1 MRTNAKYYSER
12 AKAVYEEL
20 QGEQVTGVKGAAEAE
35 YRKGNV
41 NITPANIG
49 ALPANG
55 TAASATKAEQDGN
68 GQQIDSTY
76 IKSLSVYGDTITYTK
91 GDGTDGKLKTLLP
104 VAGAGLSSV
113 ELETSNS
120 TTSMTI
126 SHSNS
131 VTAGTAGTSSA
142 TSGATL
148 AVPYVTYDAQGHV
161 TKSGTHTHTITGF
174 AASNHTHS
182 YLPLAGGTL
191 TGTLILSKKMDASGT
206 DDNRPALIVGGEP
219 TASHIE
225 IDNNEIQGKASG
237 TTVSELMINNDG
249 GAVNI
254 GKKGDSQTTIKNQ
267 LEVCEDLLAD
277 GNVYINE
284 GKWILCDN
292 SKLIG
297 KNTAANIHMGD
308 YAGGEI
314 SPVYLHA
321 NGVQYNFTDVGFAP
335 EVSNAQKLGTA
346 SRLWSTV
353 YAKTGSINTSDRTK
367 KHDIYDLT
375 EEYEKLFLMLQPK
388 SFIFNDGDR
397 IHIGA
402 ISQDVEDAMQ
412 KLGIEPEKFAGFCKD
427 IRYEYTEYNEEDGT
441 PVESSKVPCKDEDG
455 NIIYDYALRYQEF
468 IFLTIHMVQKLWART
483 EALENENREIK
494 EQLQSMQQDIAELK
508 KVSA

>member
-1 MRTNAKYYSER
+1 M
-12 AKAVYEEL
+12 
-20 QGEQVTGVKGAAEAE
+20 
-35 YRKGNV
+35 
-41 NITPANIG
+41 
-49 ALPANG
+49 
-55 TAASATKAEQDGN
+55 
-68 GQQIDSTY
+68 
-76 IKSLSVYGDTITYTK
+76 
-91 GDGTDGKLKTLLP
+91 
-104 VAGAGLSSV
+104 
-113 ELETSNS
+113 
-120 TTSMTI
+120 
-126 SHSNS
+126 
-131 VTAGTAGTSSA
+131 
-142 TSGATL
+142 
-148 AVPYVTYDAQGHV
+148 

-335 EVSNAQKLGTA
+335 EVSNAQNLEQQVDYGLLYMPRQVLLTLPTEPR
-346 SRLWSTV
+346 SM
-353 YAKTGSINTSDRTK
+353 
-367 KHDIYDLT
+367 IY
-375 EEYEKLFLMLQPK
+375 
-388 SFIFNDGDR
+388 
-397 IHIGA
+397 
-402 ISQDVEDAMQ
+402 
-412 KLGIEPEKFAGFCKD
+412 
-427 IRYEYTEYNEEDGT
+427 
-441 PVESSKVPCKDEDG
+441 
-455 NIIYDYALRYQEF
+455 
-468 IFLTIHMVQKLWART
+468 TI
-483 EALENENREIK
+483 
-494 EQLQSMQQDIAELK
+494 
-508 KVSA
+508 